1 MSLYRFARL
10 KSRAWDKGEELLFEM
25 KTGCETL
32 FRMPLS
38 LAQLFKGR
46 SVLCCS
52 LNILRHSQ
60 DFIYCRCPL
69 QNLLN
74 AILS

>member
-1 MSLYRFARL
+1 
-10 KSRAWDKGEELLFEM
+10 M

-38 LAQLFKGR
+38 LAQFFKRPRFCR
-46 SVLCCS
+46 SLD
-52 LNILRHSQ
+52 ILRYSQ
-60 DFIYCRCPL
+60 DFLYCRRPL